1 MRVVVVGAGGFGRET
16 LDVVEAAG
24 RAGTTDLVVTGVVDD
39 HPSEVTLER
48 LAVRGVPYLGTVD
61 EWLAGATPE
70 DGTLHLLGVGNPVV
84 RRKLDERL
92 TAAGRRAATA
102 VHPAAAVR
110 ATRSNVL
117 RARGLSRRDCSHRA
131 GCRDSPWASAAWW
144 EQRPASCVTFPLASP
159 AGPRSRPVTSRRA
172 AAGPPGGGRRPGGVT
187 PDSEQ
192 LLREARADVGAR
204 PRAGRDALTVGDAV
218 IAATGEYGSI
228 DLRVVGFAVLG
239 AVAFYAQPVSTLA
252 RELIGLRTGRTAR
265 RGSAETRR

>member
-102 VHPAAAVR
+102 VHPAAAVG
-110 ATRSNVL
+110 SQVVL
-117 RARGLSRRDCSHRA
+117 GEGTVVC
-131 GCRDSPWASAAWW
+131 
-144 EQRPASCVTFPLASP
+144 
-159 AGPRSRPVTSRRA
+159 
-172 AAGPPGGGRRPGGVT
+172 GGVQVST
-187 PDSEQ
+187 NVRLGRHVHLNPNATVGHDAS
-192 LLREARADVGAR
+192 LGDHVSVNPAATVSGACVVGRETLIGA
-204 PRAGRDALTVGDAV
+204 GSVILQGLTVG
-218 IAATGEYGSI
+218 E
-228 DLRVVGFAVLG
+228 RCVVGAAACVVRDVPAG
-239 AVAFYAQPVSTLA
+239 EIVKGVPA
-252 RELIGLRTGRTAR
+252 R
-265 RGSAETRR
+265 